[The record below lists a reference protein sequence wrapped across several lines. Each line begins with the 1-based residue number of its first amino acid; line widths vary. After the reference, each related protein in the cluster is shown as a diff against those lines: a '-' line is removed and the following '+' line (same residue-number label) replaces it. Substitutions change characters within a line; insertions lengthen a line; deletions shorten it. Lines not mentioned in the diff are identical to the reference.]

1 MILTPN
7 ELMLFLVACKDAIA
21 EINHIEM
28 IIDDSQLANRISE
41 VHVADNLLL
50 YGVLPDYGGDYR
62 DEEGVMYDNGLD
74 FLILKKTEY
83 TDVSYNEFNDLMQET
98 LMVARKF
105 LTYVY
110 SEKNNPNT
118 CPTFY
123 YLKEGS
129 EKITPVW
136 AKAGCN
142 GYMVSFNLRTEL

>member
-7 ELMLFLVACKDAIA
+7 ELLAFLAVCKAEIA
-21 EINHIEM
+21 EINHTEM
-28 IIDDSQLANRISE
+28 IIDDSQLANRIND
-41 VHVADNLLL
+41 VHLADNLLL

-62 DEEGVMYDNGLD
+62 DEEAIMYDNGLD
-74 FLILKKTEY
+74 FLILKKVEY
-83 TDVSYNEFNDLMQET
+83 ADLTQAEFNGVMQET
-98 LMVARKF
+98 LMAARKF

-110 SEKNNPNT
+110 NEKMNVNT
-118 CPTFY
+118 CPTFA
-123 YLKEGS
+123 YLRESS

>member
-1 MILTPN
+1 
-7 ELMLFLVACKDAIA
+7 MLFLVACKDAIS

-105 LTYVY
+105 LTFVY
-110 SEKNNPNT
+110 GEKNNPNT